1 MSLAAFLLE
10 TVLISLSGVMMP
22 GPITA
27 VTIGKGSESPHAG
40 AKIAVGHGVVE
51 FPLIAAFFF
60 GLGRLLDIMYV
71 RAGIGLVG
79 GLFLLFMSF
88 SMFLG
93 MREAEFKSGKSASAP
108 VTAGILLSLGNPYFL
123 VWWATIGS
131 SLIMRSIG
139 FGVIGIVLFA
149 LVHWLC
155 DLVWDYILSI
165 LSFKGGKLM
174 GKMFQKIV
182 FSLCGASL
190 LFFGGKFIYDGVKL
204 LIGTAGG

>member
-1 MSLAAFLLE
+1 MSLTAFLLE

-40 AKIAVGHGVVE
+40 AKIAVGHGFVE
-51 FPLIAAFFF
+51 FPLMVAFYF

-71 RAGIGLVG
+71 KAGIGLVG
-79 GLFLLFMSF
+79 GLFLLFMST
-88 SMFLG
+88 SMFLSIK
-93 MREAEFKSGKSASAP
+93 EAELKSGKYSSAP
-108 VTAGILLSLGNPYFL
+108 VTAGIILSLGNPYFL

-131 SLIMRSIG
+131 SLIMRSIE
-139 FGVIGIVLFA
+139 FGILGIILFA

-155 DLVWDYILSI
+155 DFIWDYFLST
-165 LSFKGGKLM
+165 LSFKGGRLM
-174 GKMFQKIV
+174 GKIFQKTV

-190 LFFGGKFIYDGVKL
+190 LFFGGKFIYDGIKNFMGAAAV
-204 LIGTAGG
+204 

>member
-40 AKIAVGHGVVE
+40 AKIAVGHAVVE
-51 FPLIAAFFF
+51 FPLIAAFYY

-93 MREAEFKSGKSASAP
+93 IREAEFKSGKYASAP

-139 FGVIGIVLFA
+139 FGFTGIVLFA
-149 LVHWLC
+149 LVHWVC
-155 DLVWDYILSI
+155 DLVWDYILST

-174 GKMFQKIV
+174 GKIFQKIV

-190 LFFGGKFIYDGVKL
+190 LFFGSKFIYDGIKN
-204 LIGTAGG
+204 IISTAGS